1 MKEYINN
8 ENKDLF
14 LSIKSQA
21 PNKMNY
27 NSSLLPNNCF
37 TEKEIIIPTVPDVI
51 SNEQKEAIISTNKLY
66 FYRYEKKYVQNNL
79 LKLRLK
85 ELLNKKKEYKNIL
98 NNLLLK
104 QNKNGNTNL
113 NENSQIKKDLDNIQN
128 NFYISRKRKRRKK
141 SQITYKYK
149 CNYLNCNKKYS
160 TEGCLNQH
168 MKLKHS
174 QN

>member
-8 ENKDLF
+8 KYNDLL
-14 LSIKSQA
+14 LSIKNPTS
-21 PNKMNY
+21 NKMNQ
-27 NSSLLPNNCF
+27 NSSLLMNNCF
-37 TEKEIIIPTVPDVI
+37 TEKEIIIPKIPDI
-51 SNEQKEAIISTNKLY
+51 ITDKYKEAIISTNKLY
-66 FYRYEKKYVQNNL
+66 FYRFEKKIVENNL

-85 ELLNKKKEYKNIL
+85 ELINKKKEYRNYL
-98 NNLLLK
+98 NNLLSK

-113 NENSQIKKDLDNIQN
+113 NKAQFNNDLTNIPN

-141 SQITYKYK
+141 SQIICKYK
-149 CNYLNCNKKYS
+149 CSYTNCNKKYS

-174 QN
+174 HN